1 MASTTEEL
9 TSQSDQ
15 LVSALAFFRTGEEGH
30 TATVRTAV
38 AKPARHVEAGGRQG
52 GQAERPRRPACRED
66 DGGQGRGRGQS
77 RKLKDKDKEK
87 ADDLDK
93 EFERF

>member
-15 LVSALAFFRTGEEGH
+15 LVSALGFFRTGDEGH
-30 TATVRTAV
+30 TATVHTAV
-38 AKPARHVEAGGRQG
+38 AKPARHVEAAAAKAAKPNGHAARCCENEAAKAGAGVNLRLK
-52 GQAERPRRPACRED
+52 D
-66 DGGQGRGRGQS
+66 
-77 RKLKDKDKEK
+77 KDKDKEK

-93 EFERF
+93 EFERY